1 MIVADTSVWVDYFN
15 GHGTPETD
23 LLDRL
28 LGAERLLIGDLILAE
43 VLQGFRSE
51 AEFNRARW
59 LLDGLEFRAM
69 VGREVA
75 IAAARNYRL
84 LRARG
89 VTVRKTIDAVIAT
102 FCIRHNHALLHCDR
116 DFDPFELHL
125 GLRVIKA

>member
-15 GHGTPETD
+15 GRRTTETD
-23 LLDRL
+23 LLDRM
-28 LGAERLLIGDLILAE
+28 LGAERLLLGDLVLTE

-59 LLDGLEFRAM
+59 LLGGLEFRAM
-69 VGREVA
+69 AGREIAV
-75 IAAARNYRL
+75 AAARNYRI

-89 VTVRKTIDAVIAT
+89 ITVRKTIDALIAT
-102 FCIRHNHALLHCDR
+102 FCIRQNHTLLHRDR